1 MKTFMNRVSEATSQ
15 PFSMATKDD
24 PRSSEIDER
33 EIKKIKRLGEG
44 CFGVVYKGECF
55 AKPVAIKYPHI
66 QQLSKDELEDLRRE
80 IHIMATNP
88 HPNIVQF
95 MGACTVP
102 GKFAIIMELLDGNL
116 EDLLLSEEGKKL
128 RLFQRL
134 LMAKDAALGMNRLH
148 RTEPAIIHRDFK
160 LENLMYK
167 VTDMTYTTKVAD
179 FGLSVIKPKAKKTI
193 REEAKGTPLT
203 RAPEIMQ
210 DKPFNQAADVY
221 SFGMTL
227 WEIVTCQELFPHHSD
242 YDEFMEAICEKGER
256 PPIPADCLPSLK
268 SLLEDCWQ
276 GNPNRRPDF
285 EEINKRLDEILVE
298 AAINNPK
305 GREFWKKYFLKEY
318 VVKWDDFV
326 EKFYAFLGIQV
337 PEDDETNV
345 SPAALSY
352 RCLRALV
359 TQKEK
364 NTDSKGTKVNIQM
377 FGDILDW
384 FGGME
389 TKDGDTVLDRIRG
402 TLENKWFHGDLSSH
416 EAARRLRDQVTG
428 TFLVRF
434 TTSPDYPGAFTITR
448 VADGRQISNIRVIQ
462 DQNGFYVNKK
472 DVYPT
477 LDHLILEMR
486 DSFNLKHP
494 CEGSRF
500 RPLFEGVEEDFSGYE
515 VYTDAAPAKGKEKSK
530 DH

>member
-1 MKTFMNRVSEATSQ
+1 
-15 PFSMATKDD
+15 MATKDD

-44 CFGVVYKGECF
+44 CFGVVWKGECF

-66 QQLSKDELEDLRRE
+66 QQLSKEELEDLRRE

-116 EDLLLSEEGKKL
+116 EDLLLSDEGKKL

-167 VTDMTYTTKVAD
+167 KTDHTYTVKVAD

-242 YDEFMEAICEKGER
+242 YDVFMEAICEHGER
-256 PPIPADCLPSLK
+256 PPIPPDCLPSLR
-268 SLLEDCWQ
+268 SLMEDCWTA
-276 GNPNRRPDF
+276 NPNRRPEF

-298 AAINNPK
+298 AAINDPK
-305 GREFWKKYFLKEY
+305 GREFWKKYFLKEHT
-318 VVKWDDFV
+318 VKWRDFA
-326 EKFYAFLGIQV
+326 ERFYQFLGLEL
-337 PEDDETNV
+337 PEDRGGST
-345 SPAALSY
+345 SPAVLNY

-359 TQKEK
+359 AHRE
-364 NTDSKGTKVNIQM
+364 TDSDRGSQVHIQT

-384 FGGME
+384 FSGMDVR
-389 TKDGDTVLDRIRG
+389 DGETVLDRMRLL
-402 TLENKWFHGDLSSH
+402 LENKWFHGDISSN
-416 EAARRLRDQVTG
+416 EAARRFRGKEPG

-434 TTSPDYPGAFTITR
+434 TTNADFPGAFTITR
-448 VADGRQISNIRVIQ
+448 FSQQETVSNIRVIQ
-462 DQNGFYVNKK
+462 DKNGFYVNKNS
-472 DVYPT
+472 VHPT
-477 LDHLILEMR
+477 LETLIL
-486 DSFNLKHP
+486 DLQDTLFLKFP
-494 CEGSRF
+494 CDGSRF
-500 RPLFEGVEEDFSGYE
+500 QSLFEGVEDDFAGYE
-515 VYTDAAPAKGKEKSK
+515 VLTDTLPSSTKGK
-530 DH
+530 